1 MSEREHA
8 WSKPAQSALPRA
20 HLSNSAAIETGRT
33 ARRREKR
40 MDGSIVECLWPI
52 EDVVGETAACPMAT
66 KSVTSREVL
75 IRGRKL
81 KAWIPR
87 ATCYKRG
94 GSCAGGSLSADKR
107 RCAPLIILPSIRC
120 ALNSDS
126 NVFTG
131 RCEDESN
138 APGDGGASRESQ
150 RCASASSAVSR
161 SWALS
166 WSKLATKLCGGLGVG
181 LGLGLGLG
189 SGSG

>member
-1 MSEREHA
+1 
-8 WSKPAQSALPRA
+8 
-20 HLSNSAAIETGRT
+20 
-33 ARRREKR
+33 
-40 MDGSIVECLWPI
+40 MDGSIVEWVSPI
-52 EDVVGETAACPMAT
+52 EESSARPRCARLLLKASQVLQP
-66 KSVTSREVL
+66 L

-81 KAWIPR
+81 KASTC

-131 RCEDESN
+131 RCDDESN

-189 SGSG
+189 SG